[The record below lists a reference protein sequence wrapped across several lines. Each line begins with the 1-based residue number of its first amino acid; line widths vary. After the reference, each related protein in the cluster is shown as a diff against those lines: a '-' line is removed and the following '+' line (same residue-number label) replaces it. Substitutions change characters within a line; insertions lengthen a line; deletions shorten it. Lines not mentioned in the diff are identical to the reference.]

1 MKKET
6 IILIT
11 ACLLF
16 SLASKAQFSRGTIM
30 VGTTIGTSGFS
41 DANSNY
47 MYDVGTLKSTGT
59 NTFTFSAGPQIG
71 VFLSPHLVFGA
82 TPSVS
87 LSTSHVNTT
96 TTNTNNSVTGSS
108 TSTTTTTFSIGPF
121 LRYYLLAIPGNN
133 WLYLQANGAI
143 GSGTGSSSGNSY
155 TTTALTNTSGKI
167 SGILNWNT
175 GASLGLTHLFYRRI
189 GLDLAFGYNY
199 SHTHNYNVNN
209 TFTTN
214 KSSGN
219 ITASTNN
226 YTLNTGTNG
235 LTFGFG
241 FHWFL
246 KG

>member
-1 MKKET
+1 M
-6 IILIT
+6 IV

-16 SLASKAQFSRGTIM
+16 SLYSKAQFSRGTIM
-30 VGTTIGTSGFS
+30 LGTTIGSTGYS

-47 MYDVGTLKSTGT
+47 SYDVGTLKSTGT
-59 NTFTFSAGPQIG
+59 NAFTFSAGPQIG
-71 VFLSPHLVFGA
+71 IFLSPHLVFGA
-82 TPSVS
+82 TPSIS

-96 TTNTNNSVTGSS
+96 TTNTNSSVTGST
-108 TSTTTTTFSIGPF
+108 TSTTTTTFSIGPY
-121 LRYYLLAIPGNN
+121 LRYYLLGIPGNN
-133 WLYLQANGAI
+133 WFYLQANGAV
-143 GSGTGSSSGNSY
+143 GSGTGTSSGNSY
-155 TTTALTNTSGKI
+155 TTTALSNTSGKI
-167 SGILNWNT
+167 SRIFTWNT

-189 GLDLAFGYNY
+189 GMDVALGYNY
-199 SHTHNYNVNN
+199 SHAQNYNVNN

-214 KSSGN
+214 KTSGT

-235 LTFGFG
+235 VTFAVG